1 MDFKSTY
8 TLESTAFPGVIVTLK
23 RMGPKRRAEVELS
36 VSAARAK
43 QRELSMRHEDVRQKL
58 VAAIALSPR
67 DEEGRPIEAELRG
80 ETLVL
85 AMELQA
91 ISDEA
96 SALVRAQIHPAFIMA
111 AVKSFGGAEALT
123 YDGKAASAAL
133 LVENGPDELFDE
145 LVESINGNGYLS
157 AAAARNLP
165 LPSTSGAQADG
176 ELTSTIAPPAN
187 PADSTLPAAA

>member
-8 TLESTAFPGVIVTLK
+8 TLASTAFPGVIVTLK

-43 QRELSMRHEDVRQKL
+43 QRELSIRHEDVRQKL

-67 DEEGRPIEAELRG
+67 DDEGRPIEAELRG
-80 ETLVL
+80 ETLML

-96 SALVRAQIHPAFIMA
+96 AALVRAQIHPAFIAA
-111 AVKSFGGAEALT
+111 AVKSFGGSEALT
-123 YDGKAASAAL
+123 YDGKPASAAL

-145 LVESINGNGYLS
+145 LVASINGNGYLP
-157 AAAARNLP
+157 AEAARNLR

-176 ELTSTIAPPAN
+176 ELTNTIAPLASPD
-187 PADSTLPAAA
+187 DSILPAAA